1 MIEKDIEEQIIRNH
15 DQADLFISLFFASF
29 DSVLYIIVLVLFG
42 LESKSVFSRKQQLS
56 LLIMVDAFLR
66 IFNLYTASL
75 IYSFPREI
83 ISSCF
88 ATSEFY
94 LIISLFNK
102 IYIDKRNP
110 NYSENSYIYFNNIY
124 LLIFFTLSLLLNF
137 SKVISFIQYI
147 LAIVLLYLYGDNAT
161 NKLLLFVNGV
171 ATKDP
176 YINQN
181 QHFVQIM
188 PSISLMYYYLY
199 YLSKIIGLFF
209 ENLLYQSYIEL
220 FGDVFK
226 EVGKYFIFSLLI
238 IIYFLYNKYIKEED
252 YEVVSNENNDNKN
265 NQNQNQRNSNF
276 IEGDVDK
283 III

>member
-1 MIEKDIEEQIIRNH
+1 MMDIDIEEQIIRNH

-29 DSVLYIIVLVLFG
+29 DSVLYIVVLVLFG
-42 LESKSVFSRKQQLS
+42 LDSKSMFSRKQQLS
-56 LLIMVDAFLR
+56 LLIMIDAFLR
-66 IFNLYTASL
+66 IFDIYTASL

-83 ISSCF
+83 ISTCF

-94 LIISLFNK
+94 IIINLFNK

-110 NYSENSYIYFNNIY
+110 NYSENSYIQFNNIY
-124 LLIFFTLSLLLNF
+124 LLVFFTLSLLLNF

-147 LAIVLLYLYGDNAT
+147 LAIVSLYLYGNNIT

-171 ATKDP
+171 ATKNQ

-181 QHFVQIM
+181 QYFIQVI
-188 PSISLMYYYLY
+188 PSFCLMYYYIY
-199 YLSKIIGLFF
+199 YLSKIMGLFF

-226 EVGKYFIFSLLI
+226 EVGKYLIFAMLI
-238 IIYFLYNKYIKEED
+238 FIYFLYNKYIKEEE
-252 YEVVSNENNDNKN
+252 YEVVSNENYDNIN
-265 NQNQNQRNSNF
+265 NQNKRNDNSIVEDDAN
-276 IEGDVDK
+276 K
-283 III
+283 IIN